1 MTKKFSGIAFM
12 AIALCL
18 GLGACSDDDEV
29 RIDRLIGKWD
39 VTHVEG
45 WYYDEEDEDHDH
57 KHEYSEHISEVWTYQ
72 FNTDNS
78 GVEVDLDGDTYS
90 FTWSVPNDTH
100 IRIAYSEKTD
110 ETVEVSK
117 LTKSTFIYKY
127 ETSSEYRRV
136 TMEKR

>member
-1 MTKKFSGIAFM
+1 MTKKFLGIAFLAM
-12 AIALCL
+12 ALCV
-18 GLGACSDDDEV
+18 GFASCSDDDEV
-29 RIDRLIGKWD
+29 KTDRLVGKWY

-45 WYYDEEDEDHDH
+45 WYMEDGDKKD
-57 KHEYSEHISEVWTYQ
+57 YSWGVNDVWTYQ
-72 FNTDNS
+72 FNSDNS
-78 GVEVDLDGDTYS
+78 GTEVERGGDSYS

-100 IRIAYSEKTD
+100 IRMAFSGKTD

-127 ETSSEYRRV
+127 ETSDEYRRV